1 MAHLP
6 LSSTT
11 ILPALWSSTYSNSP
25 MYPTKIA
32 GLSVNIALSGKGQLL
47 RLLRM
52 YGYASLCAEFLGC
65 HCTAGASGWV
75 GTTAVVCT
83 GPMLQIDLLL
93 TCADNVFCL
102 CLCLRLKKQLTV
114 LHHHLQELDNH
125 LGGWSD
131 QHLSL
136 APLLCVVHCLKG
148 IVQDADAHH
157 PAKRAGVSSVQ
168 SERGQPESP
177 P

>member
-1 MAHLP
+1 
-6 LSSTT
+6 
-11 ILPALWSSTYSNSP
+11 
-25 MYPTKIA
+25 
-32 GLSVNIALSGKGQLL
+32 
-47 RLLRM
+47 M
-52 YGYASLCAEFLGC
+52 YGYASLCAEFVGC

-102 CLCLRLKKQLTV
+102 CLCLRL
-114 LHHHLQELDNH
+114 QELDNH

-136 APLLCVVHCLKG
+136 APLLRVVHCLKG

-157 PAKRAGVSSVQ
+157 PAKRAGVPWVQ
-168 SERGQPESP
+168 STFPREGNLSRRRD
-177 P
+177 